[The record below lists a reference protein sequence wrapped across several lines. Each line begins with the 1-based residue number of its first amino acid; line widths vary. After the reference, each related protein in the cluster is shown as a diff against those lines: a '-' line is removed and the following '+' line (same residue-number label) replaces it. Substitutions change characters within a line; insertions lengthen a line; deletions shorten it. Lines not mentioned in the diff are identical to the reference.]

1 MNNSLLKEILAQ
13 LGSGEI
19 VPYLG
24 QGVLRGV
31 VDRDTGKPIPA
42 DSDSLILAMTGGQP
56 MSPRLMYEFSR
67 AAMHLENKKGRS
79 FIERF
84 LTQVYGG
91 DNWTPRRSTSG

>member
-42 DSDSLILAMTGGQP
+42 VNAGKTRADDLLSLKLELPAQEVL
-56 MSPRLMYEFSR
+56 PRLVDLLSVP
-67 AAMHLENKKGRS
+67 AA
-79 FIERF
+79 
-84 LTQVYGG
+84 
-91 DNWTPRRSTSG
+91 